1 MGADGLLQRRNRVFG
16 AAAPLFYE
24 HPLQL
29 VRGEGV
35 WLYDN
40 DGRRYLDVY
49 NNVPTVGHCHPH
61 VVDAIARQAAAL
73 NVHSRYLH
81 EGSVA
86 YAERLLSKFDASLS
100 MVMFTCTGSEANEV
114 ALRMARSHTG
124 RNGIICSNLTYHGNT
139 AALDEMATLFHGG
152 ESTSPYVRA
161 VRFPDAYRP
170 HYELDGE
177 ALADAYAAEVSAAI
191 DAFEMNGIGFA
202 GMLVCPIFANEGLP
216 CVPETYLE
224 KVAKIVREAGGLLIF
239 DEVQSGFG
247 RTGSMWGHE
256 AVGIVPDLVT
266 LGKPMGNG
274 HPLAGVV
281 GRADLINGFR
291 ERVMYF
297 NTFGGNQVA
306 CAAGMA
312 VLDVI
317 EGEGLVDNA
326 ADVGAYVM
334 RGLRE
339 LQEKHLLIGD
349 VRGRG
354 LFFGVE
360 LVTSRDTKIPAT
372 WQSRR
377 LVNLMKERGV
387 LISRIGPH
395 DNVLKLRP
403 PLCFS
408 RENADLML
416 RTLDACLGMVGG
428 ERG

>member
-1 MGADGLLQRRNRVFG
+1 MNDNKLLERRNRVFG
-16 AAAPLFYE
+16 ARAPLFYE
-24 HPLQL
+24 HPLHI

-40 DGRRYLDVY
+40 EGKRYLDVY
-49 NNVPTVGHCHPH
+49 NNVPTVGHCHPD
-61 VVDAIARQAAAL
+61 VASAIAHQAATL

-81 EGSVA
+81 EGTVA
-86 YAERLLSKFDASLS
+86 YAERLISTFDASLS

-114 ALRMARSHTG
+114 ALRIARSHTG
-124 RNGIICSNLTYHGNT
+124 RKGIICSNLTYHGNT
-139 AALDEMATLFHGG
+139 AAVDELATLFHGG
-152 ESTSPYVRA
+152 QSTSPNVRA
-161 VRFPDAYRP
+161 VRFPDSYRP
-170 HYELDGE
+170 HYNLDGE
-177 ALADAYAAEVSAAI
+177 ALAEAYAAEVKAAI
-191 DAFEMNGIGFA
+191 DAFETEGIGFA
-202 GMLVCPIFANEGLP
+202 GMLICPIFANEGLP
-216 CVPETYLE
+216 NVPEGYLK
-224 KVAKIVREAGGLLIF
+224 KVAKMVRDAGGLLIF

-247 RTGSMWGHE
+247 RSGKMWGHE
-256 AVGIVPDLVT
+256 TAGIVPDVVT

-297 NTFGGNQVA
+297 NTFAGNQVA

-317 EGEGLVDNA
+317 EHESLVSNA

-334 RGLRE
+334 GGLRG
-339 LQEKHLLIGD
+339 LQEKHRLMGD
-349 VRGRG
+349 VRGLG

-360 LVTSRDTKIPAT
+360 LVTSRDKKTPAT
-372 WQSRR
+372 AQARR
-377 LVNLMKERGV
+377 LVNLMKDRGV
-387 LISRIGPH
+387 LISSIGLH

-408 RENADLML
+408 RENADLL
-416 RTLDACLGMVGG
+416 LQTLDICLGIVTGDAV
-428 ERG
+428 